1 MKNVK
6 ISSPCLGIEPTT
18 SRVYSHTLLAMRDD
32 LSLYSLSIFFTQI
45 KKKTK
50 LHSQKKTTKNPTKT
64 ERNPYKIRNQ
74 LTIELSMATLFKI
87 SPQKRQYEKCVM
99 PSRHMPHSLKTDI
112 DRNIDFGHFNLNPK
126 IPLIL
131 CYVKIL
137 NNLSNCIVM

>member
-32 LSLYSLSIFFTQI
+32 LSLYSLYIFYTPT
-45 KKKTK
+45 KKKK
-50 LHSQKKTTKNPTKT
+50 QNYIHHSQKKTTKNPTKT

-112 DRNIDFGHFNLNPK
+112 DRNIDFGHFNLNPE
-126 IPLIL
+126 PPPYTVL
-131 CYVKIL
+131 CENPK
-137 NNLSNCIVM
+137 